1 MIKLFNHENSPVWAE
16 KNKRMGLQNGA
27 KTYSE
32 AITKWYW
39 PVFHNWFKDS
49 EDNIAVITVT
59 TENNPIRFSKF
70 NKIYL
75 FLHECSYMRQPTVS
89 RARRFKEINNQADVI
104 FIVWSETTAKAMQK
118 QGLRTI
124 FLPMAI
130 DLQELSRYRSH
141 PGHKFDNRI
150 IYYGNLRG
158 SKRPYVTY
166 LITKAHE
173 LGWEVDYISDNAFN
187 GDSVKLSR
195 EEIFYAI
202 QQYKYGAGVGI
213 CAHEMSAFGLKVFLY
228 AYDFKANCPYT
239 EEQARHYIHNNLCS
253 MEEANILIPDA
264 LRNLGRM
271 HNFTPVDVAE
281 NAKLLEKL
289 LQNQ

>member
-1 MIKLFNHENSPVWAE
+1 MIELFNHENSPVWAE

-39 PVFHNWFKDS
+39 PVFLKRFEDS
-49 EDNIAVITVT
+49 KDNIAVITVT

-70 NKIYL
+70 NKIFL
-75 FLHECSYMRQPTVS
+75 FLHECSYMRQPTIS
-89 RARRFKEINNQADVI
+89 RARRFKEMNNQAEVT
-104 FIVWSETTAKAMQK
+104 FIVWSESTAKAMEK
-118 QGLRTI
+118 QGLKTI

-130 DLQELSRYRSH
+130 DLRNLQKYVAN

-166 LITKAHE
+166 LMNKAHE
-173 LGWEVDYISDNAFN
+173 IGWEVDYISDNSFN
-187 GDSVKLSR
+187 GDSYKLTR

-202 QQYKYGAGVGI
+202 QQYKFGAGVGI
-213 CAHEMSAFGLKVFLY
+213 CAHEMAALGLKVFLY
-228 AYDFKANCPYT
+228 AYNFKANCPYT
-239 EEQARHYIHNNLCS
+239 EEQAAHYIRNNLCS
-253 MEEANILIPDA
+253 MEEADVLVTDA
-264 LRNLGRM
+264 IRNLGHMKR
-271 HNFTPVDVAE
+271 FKPVDVAE
-281 NAKLLEKL
+281 NAKLLKNILE
-289 LQNQ
+289 NQ